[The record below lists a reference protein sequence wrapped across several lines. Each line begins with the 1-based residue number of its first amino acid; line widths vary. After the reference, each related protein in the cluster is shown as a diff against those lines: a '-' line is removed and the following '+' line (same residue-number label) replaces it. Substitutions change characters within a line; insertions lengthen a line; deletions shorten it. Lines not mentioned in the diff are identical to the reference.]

1 MDSQQELRGH
11 AFVPSDADR
20 DKVPDSY
27 QQDQVIHLHYFS
39 ADTHSVA
46 VRLCRCEPGG
56 ARASRPGGRMR
67 ARRPGCRS
75 SSGRSPCMGGGLRW
89 RVYSARRIGIL
100 GTGRGGGTAARRS
113 ASWPALVLV
122 ASMLSGGRRCR

>member
-11 AFVPSDADR
+11 AFLPSDADR
-20 DKVPDSY
+20 DKDPGSY
-27 QQDQVIHLHYFS
+27 QQDGTPPQDQVIHLHSFS

-56 ARASRPGGRMR
+56 ARASRPEGRMR
-67 ARRPGCRS
+67 ARRPGCRLWRS

-89 RVYSARRIGIL
+89 RVY
-100 GTGRGGGTAARRS
+100 
-113 ASWPALVLV
+113 
-122 ASMLSGGRRCR
+122 